1 MSTPKNIP
9 IQAGAPAQSFSIVLN
24 DVGYNMSAKWNSR
37 AEFWTLDIA
46 DEDGTVILSNIALR
60 AGLDLLAP
68 FNLGMG
74 SLHVYDVSETGK
86 EATLNNIG
94 TDVVLV
100 YMEPD

>member
-1 MSTPKNIP
+1 MPFEIP
-9 IQAGAPAQSFSIVLN
+9 IQAGIPAQSFSIVLN
-24 DVGYNMSAKWNSR
+24 EVGYNLTAAWNSR

-46 DEDGTVILSNIALR
+46 DEDGIIILSNIALR
-60 AGLDLLAP
+60 AGLDLLYP

-94 TDVVLV
+94 TEVILV
-100 YMEPD
+100 YTEPD